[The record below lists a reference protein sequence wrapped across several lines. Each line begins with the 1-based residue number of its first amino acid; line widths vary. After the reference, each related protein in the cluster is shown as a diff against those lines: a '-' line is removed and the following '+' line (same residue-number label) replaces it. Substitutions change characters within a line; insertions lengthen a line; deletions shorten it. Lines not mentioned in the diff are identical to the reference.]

1 MNQYDEKL
9 AHHLKI
15 KFGLAPNHPNQEQLS
30 FIKTDIN
37 NLVSRGITPTY
48 EQWHDIIKK
57 YCPEIGTHH
66 YLGLDNSDL
75 ITLMY
80 LATKK

>member
-1 MNQYDEKL
+1 MNQHDEEL

-15 KFGLAPNHPNQEQLS
+15 KFGLAQYHPTPSQLLL
-30 FIKTDIN
+30 IKKDISG
-37 NLVSRGITPTY
+37 LASLGIMPTY
-48 EQWHDIIKK
+48 EQWYDIIKK
-57 YCPEIGTHH
+57 YCPEIGTFR

-75 ITLMY
+75 ITLMS